1 MMGIIEIMAE
11 EKIKAGL
18 KSGTFDN
25 LPGKGKP
32 LVLEDLSAVPKEL
45 RAGYK
50 MLKNAGML
58 PEELQLRKDIVTL
71 NDLLRCCEDDKER
84 ERLSKQL
91 RLKRLKF
98 NQIMEK
104 RSVAH
109 TSVFQSYRSR
119 IFNRLHL

>member
-18 KSGTFDN
+18 KSGAFDN

-104 RSVAH
+104 RSIAH

>member
-1 MMGIIEIMAE
+1 MGIIEIMAE

-18 KSGTFDN
+18 KSGAFDN

-98 NQIMEK
+98 NQLMEK
-104 RSVAH
+104 RSIAH

>member
-18 KSGTFDN
+18 KSGAFDN

-98 NQIMEK
+98 NQLMEK
-104 RSVAH
+104 RSIAH

>member
-1 MMGIIEIMAE
+1 MGIIEIMAE

-18 KSGTFDN
+18 KSGAFDN

>member
-1 MMGIIEIMAE
+1 MGIIEIMAE

-18 KSGTFDN
+18 KSGAFDN

-98 NQIMEK
+98 NQLMEK
-104 RSVAH
+104 RSIAH
-109 TSVFQSYRSR
+109 TSVFQNYRSR

>member
-1 MMGIIEIMAE
+1 MGIIEIMAE

-18 KSGTFDN
+18 KSGAFDN

-104 RSVAH
+104 RSIAH

>member
-18 KSGTFDN
+18 KSGAFDN

-45 RAGYK
+45 RASYK

-104 RSVAH
+104 RSIAH

>member
-1 MMGIIEIMAE
+1 MGIIEIMAE
-11 EKIKAGL
+11 EKIKACL
-18 KSGTFDN
+18 KSGVFDN

-104 RSVAH
+104 RSIAH